1 MICWPGEPSS
11 IRAPTSKVFSTARWT
26 RSCAEALKDG
36 VPRPLTTRDL
46 TAAAAEVKPST
57 REWFATA
64 RNHALFANQG
74 GAYDD
79 ILKYLKQ

>member
-1 MICWPGEPSS
+1 
-11 IRAPTSKVFSTARWT
+11 
-26 RSCAEALKDG
+26 

-46 TAAAAEVKPST
+46 LAAAAEVKPST

-74 GAYDD
+74 GVYDD